1 VNTKRAMAIIAGVV
15 LTLCAL
21 VTQPHEFI
29 IKPAQLQIE
38 SDAKLPFSILA
49 THVFM
54 IGEEVAPIDV
64 KENHTLETLDGVV
77 TLDRKGTAV
86 LAAHLQEAIETIKP
100 KIPAAAAKDYDVLS
114 LKATLVFSVQ

>member
-1 VNTKRAMAIIAGVV
+1 MAIIAGVV

-64 KENHTLETLDGVV
+64 KENHTLEHWT
-77 TLDRKGTAV
+77 
-86 LAAHLQEAIETIKP
+86 ESSPWI
-100 KIPAAAAKDYDVLS
+100 AK
-114 LKATLVFSVQ
+114 APRFSRRICKRR